1 MQRKER
7 HVLKSDTQK
16 WNPIA
21 AAVPLRNF
29 NEVLLPRQT
38 HTIILILRRGK
49 KGSQGPSIFGHNIKV
64 YISL

>member
-16 WNPIA
+16 WNAITT
-21 AAVPLRNF
+21 AVPLRNF

-38 HTIILILRRGK
+38 QTIILILRHGK
-49 KGSQGPSIFGHNIKV
+49 KRFPGAVHIWAPH
-64 YISL
+64 